1 MAHAIDFRL
10 QVVATLCRKPVA
22 PLVPRCVIVL
32 KALNP
37 CLCQQALQ
45 CAIERSGTEHNP
57 ATAHV
62 LDIFEDRVPMP
73 GLLRKAEQDEKNGF
87 G

>member
-10 QVVATLCRKPVA
+10 QIMAAFSSKPVA
-22 PLVPRCVIVL
+22 PFITRCIIAL
-32 KALNP
+32 EALNP

-62 LDIFEDRVPMP
+62 LDIFEDRVSMP